1 MARSV
6 WAGAETDSAATGVD
20 VTMPEEKT
28 DNSIKRPFC
37 EGVPSEKTERERI
50 RAACGDHIVQHR
62 LVPPLAL
69 EKLKQ
74 HAGEILTELDLDAC
88 YLPFAVVV
96 FSNELWRSTVARI
109 PYDKRLLLLPQC
121 LRDSQSCPA
130 EIDALGLLCKSCGKC
145 VIDQFV
151 RRAQALGYA
160 TLVAEGSPV
169 VMALIESGQVQAT
182 VGVSCLEVLE
192 RVFPYM
198 EAGAVPG
205 IAVPLLADGCKDTRF
220 DEDWLSEA
228 VETYSP
234 ATAEMVNLT
243 QLRQTVQG
251 WFERE
256 SLNAFPD
263 AEGSHVS
270 ALALEAMCGEG
281 KRYRPILTAG
291 VFATLTQTEPDAIG
305 DCVRQAAVA
314 VECFHKAS
322 LIHDDIEDEDE
333 TRYDHP
339 TLHREHGVAI
349 ALNAG
354 DYLVGMGY
362 KLLSEL
368 DCSPEM
374 RLSILQTAS
383 QCHQVLCIGQ
393 GEELDLVRRKETPAV
408 EKVLEMFAQK
418 TAPAFEAALK
428 IGAILA
434 GASEGMLSALRDFS
448 RAVGIAYQVRDD
460 LRDDRAGR
468 GEPLSILTSIRAHRP
483 SHNAVAQAQELLE
496 DYRRQAVESLE
507 GIDNA
512 ECKGFLRKV
521 VTRIFDQ
528 TEPMECCDEYLSEP
542 D

>member
-1 MARSV
+1 M
-6 WAGAETDSAATGVD
+6 
-20 VTMPEEKT
+20 EEKT
-28 DNSIKRPFC
+28 DNSTQRALS
-37 EGVPSEKTERERI
+37 EGVPAEKADRRRIRLACAERI
-50 RAACGDHIVQHR
+50 KTQH
-62 LVPPLAL
+62 LVPPLPL

-74 HAGEILTELDLDAC
+74 HAGETLGQLGLEAR
-88 YLPFAVVV
+88 YLPFTVVV
-96 FSNELWRSTVARI
+96 FSNELWRQTVARI

-130 EIDALGLLCKSCGKC
+130 PIDALGLLCKSCGKC
-145 VIDQFV
+145 VIDKFV
-151 RRAQALGYA
+151 NRAQALGYA

-205 IAVPLLADGCKDTRF
+205 IAVPLLIDGCRDTRF
-220 DEDWLSEA
+220 DEEWLAEA
-228 VETYSP
+228 IETYEP
-234 ATAEMVNLT
+234 ETAGLVNLT
-243 QLRQTVQG
+243 ELRQTVQG
-251 WFERE
+251 WFERQAL
-256 SLNAFPD
+256 SAVLGA
-263 AEGSHVS
+263 ASSSVT
-270 ALALEAMCGEG
+270 ALALEAMSGDG
-281 KRYRPILTAG
+281 KRYRPMLTAG
-291 VFATLTQTEPDAIG
+291 VFATLTQTQPASMG
-305 DCVRQAAVA
+305 HCVRQAAVA

-322 LIHDDIEDEDE
+322 LIHDDIEDEDD

-354 DYLVGMGY
+354 DYLVGAGY
-362 KLLSEL
+362 RLLSEL
-368 DCSPEM
+368 ECEPGM
-374 RLSILQTAS
+374 RLAILQTAS
-383 QCHQVLCIGQ
+383 QCHQVLCMGQ
-393 GEELDLVRRKETPAV
+393 GEELDLVRRGQTPSV
-408 EKVLEMFAQK
+408 EKVLEIFAQK

-434 GASEGMLSALRDFS
+434 GAPASLLAALSAFS

-460 LRDDRAGR
+460 LRDGRAGTD
-468 GEPLSILTSIRAHRP
+468 EPLSILTAMKANDP
-483 SHNAVAQAQELLE
+483 SADAVAQAQKLLD
-496 DYRRQAVESLE
+496 DYRQQAVASLE

-512 ECKGFLRKV
+512 DCKAFLRKV
-521 VTRIFDQ
+521 VTRIFDH